1 MTNQLNQGKQRY
13 NNLSLSKYTHITRN
27 EIPRNDEKM
36 NELTVGQESRSQFLF
51 SLFRKIYQPSY
62 LNSSS
67 TKYIQSIIFTQYEF
81 NYRIN
86 KNVFS
91 VIETS
96 NQQKSTAPNLI

>member
-1 MTNQLNQGKQRY
+1 MMF
-13 NNLSLSKYTHITRN
+13 
-27 EIPRNDEKM
+27 IPK
-36 NELTVGQESRSQFLF
+36 
-51 SLFRKIYQPSY
+51 SY

>member
-1 MTNQLNQGKQRY
+1 
-13 NNLSLSKYTHITRN
+13 
-27 EIPRNDEKM
+27 M
-36 NELTVGQESRSQFLF
+36 NELTVGQKNRSHFLF
-51 SLFRKIYQPSY
+51 YLFRKSYEPSY

-67 TKYIQSIIFTQYEF
+67 TKYIQSIIFAQYEF

-96 NQQKSTAPNLI
+96 NQQKSTASNLI

>member
-1 MTNQLNQGKQRY
+1 
-13 NNLSLSKYTHITRN
+13 
-27 EIPRNDEKM
+27 M
-36 NELTVGQESRSQFLF
+36 NELTVGQENRSHFLIC
-51 SLFRKIYQPSY
+51 LFRNY